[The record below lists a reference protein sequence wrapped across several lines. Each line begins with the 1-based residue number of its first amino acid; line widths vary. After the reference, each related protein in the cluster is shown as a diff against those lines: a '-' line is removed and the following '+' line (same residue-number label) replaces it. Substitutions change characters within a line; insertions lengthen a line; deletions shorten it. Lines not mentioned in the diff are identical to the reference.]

1 MNHRQARG
9 KGRGGLAIKLVL
21 VQLLWMLPA
30 LGLADYCVLLLETA
44 RLERGLAE
52 GRLEAVAAQM
62 ASELEGQPAETAL
75 LTVALDR
82 QRLLLERARGGLAE
96 GAGHILVELSE
107 QPLSLRLQDGN
118 GHTLAHSGPPLLPAE
133 RPAEGLH
140 RQSSLP
146 LQLADGMPATLTIQ
160 LAVPYPGLALLGPR
174 SFEGSLLVLAALVLA
189 LSGGVLLSLYLGRRL
204 GRIRSQV
211 MAWRSGELDGR
222 IDASQSDELG
232 VLAADLDAMAADL
245 EQLLQDRARLA
256 ALEERQRVARDLH
269 DTVKQKAFALG
280 LQLSALRRGQGADG
294 TTLAQAE
301 RLCAE
306 IREELAEVVRT
317 MHPQPRP
324 TAVFRDRL
332 ADRVRNWQQSASLS
346 LTCSLE
352 PGPEPAAPVAEQL
365 LRALDEGLANV
376 ARHAGPCRA
385 SVGLKRLHDDSW
397 QLQVCDDGCGFDPA
411 TRQGRGLQHLR
422 ERAEAIGGELQLLS
436 GPAGTTVSLHFRLPE
451 PGAPEKARGAWQRRW
466 RPVA

>member
-1 MNHRQARG
+1 MSDRQARG

-62 ASELEGQPAETAL
+62 ARELEGQPAQSAL

-107 QPLSLRLQDGN
+107 RPLSLRLQDVD
-118 GHTLAHSGPPLLPAE
+118 GHTLAHSGPPLLPAD

-146 LQLADGMPATLTIQ
+146 LQLADGTPATLTVQ

-189 LSGGVLLSLYLGRRL
+189 LSGGVLLSLYLAHRL
-204 GRIRSQV
+204 GRIRTQV
-211 MAWRSGELDGR
+211 MAWRSGELGGR
-222 IDASQSDELG
+222 IDASQRDELG

-280 LQLSALRRGQGADG
+280 LQLSALRRGQDVDGA
-294 TTLAQAE
+294 TLAQAE

-306 IREELAEVVRT
+306 IREELAEVVHT
-317 MHPQPRP
+317 MHPQPRST
-324 TAVFRDRL
+324 TAFRDRL
-332 ADRVRNWQQSASLS
+332 TDRVRNWQQSASLE
-346 LTCSLE
+346 LDCSHE
-352 PGPEPAAPVAEQL
+352 PGPEPSAAVAEQL
-365 LRALDEGLANV
+365 LRALDESLANV
-376 ARHAGPCRA
+376 ARHAGPCRVA
-385 SVGLKRLHDDSW
+385 VRFRRLRDDSW
-397 QLQVCDDGCGFDPA
+397 QLQVSDDGCGFDPA

-422 ERAEAIGGELQLLS
+422 ERAEAIAGELQLLS
-436 GPAGTTVSLHFRLPE
+436 GPSGTTVSLCFRLPD
-451 PGAPEKARGAWQRRW
+451 PGASDRPRSAWQRRW